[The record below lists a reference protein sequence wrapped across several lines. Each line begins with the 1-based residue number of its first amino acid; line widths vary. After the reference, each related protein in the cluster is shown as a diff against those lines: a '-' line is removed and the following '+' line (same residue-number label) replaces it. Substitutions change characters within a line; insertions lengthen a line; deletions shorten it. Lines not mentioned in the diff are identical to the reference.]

1 MWIRFWICFLP
12 DLETYKIVSH
22 RPKNKMTSKDDIKA
36 LVSLKFLRP
45 WSQEMRD
52 AGLSLMGRQDELDYF
67 SDDSEPETGLGGGLG
82 TSVMPRAVAIE
93 RLRMA
98 QRARL
103 KAAGIRTPVIA
114 EPPRGPA
121 DLLAGL
127 LDAQAQF
134 LNSPSS
140 SSRPS
145 PPAKN
150 LSPKPPPPPLSLS
163 WPRTPAIGQSPSGP
177 RGPFIGQSPSGPRG
191 PSIGQSPSG
200 PRGALGGSAS
210 GRVKLHTAVGGSG
223 GGGTNNTAGSSSSG
237 GGASNGPRYGATGG
251 GSSGGNAAGQ
261 NVGKFI
267 LKNSTFS

>member
-1 MWIRFWICFLP
+1 M
-12 DLETYKIVSH
+12 
-22 RPKNKMTSKDDIKA
+22 
-36 LVSLKFLRP
+36 SLKFLRP

-67 SDDSEPETGLGGGLG
+67 SDDSEQETGGGGVG

-103 KAAGIRTPVIA
+103 KAGAVRTPVIA

-140 SSRPS
+140 SARPS
-145 PPAKN
+145 PAAAKN
-150 LSPKPPPPPLSLS
+150 LAPKPPPPPQSLS
-163 WPRTPAIGQSPSGP
+163 WPRTPA
-177 RGPFIGQSPSGPRG
+177 IGQSPSGPRG

-200 PRGALGGSAS
+200 PRGPSIGQSPSGPRGGLGGSAS
-210 GRVKLHTAVGGSG
+210 GRVKLHTAAGGSA
-223 GGGTNNTAGSSSSG
+223 GGGTNNTAGGGGSGPRYGVTG
-237 GGASNGPRYGATGG
+237 GGASG
-251 GSSGGNAAGQ
+251 GSAAGQ

>member
-1 MWIRFWICFLP
+1 
-12 DLETYKIVSH
+12 
-22 RPKNKMTSKDDIKA
+22 
-36 LVSLKFLRP
+36 
-45 WSQEMRD
+45 MRD

-98 QRARL
+98 RRARV
-103 KAAGIRTPVIA
+103 KAGGVRTPVIA

-140 SSRPS
+140 SARPS
-145 PPAKN
+145 PPAAKN
-150 LSPKPPPPPLSLS
+150 LAPKPPPPPQSLS
-163 WPRTPAIGQSPSGP
+163 WPRTPS
-177 RGPFIGQSPSGPRG
+177 IGQSPSGPRG

-200 PRGALGGSAS
+200 PRGPSIGQSPSGPSGGLGGNAS
-210 GRVKLHTAVGGSG
+210 GRVKLHTTVGGSA
-223 GGGTNNTAGSSSSG
+223 GGGTNNTAGG
-237 GGASNGPRYGATGG
+237 GGSGPRYGAAGG
-251 GSSGGNAAGQ
+251 GASGGGNVAGQ
-261 NVGKFI
+261 SVGKFI
-267 LKNSTFS
+267 LKNNKAF

>member
-1 MWIRFWICFLP
+1 
-12 DLETYKIVSH
+12 
-22 RPKNKMTSKDDIKA
+22 
-36 LVSLKFLRP
+36 
-45 WSQEMRD
+45 
-52 AGLSLMGRQDELDYF
+52 MGRQDELDYF

-98 QRARL
+98 RRARL
-103 KAAGIRTPVIA
+103 KAGGVRTPVIA

-134 LNSPSS
+134 LKSPS

-150 LSPKPPPPPLSLS
+150 LAPKPPPPPQSLS
-163 WPRTPAIGQSPSGP
+163 WPRPPSVGQC
-177 RGPFIGQSPSGPRG
+177 PSGPRG

-200 PRGALGGSAS
+200 LRGPSIGQSPSGPRGGLGGSAAS

-237 GGASNGPRYGATGG
+237 GGSGPRYGAAGG
-251 GSSGGNAAGQ
+251 GASGGNAAGQ
-261 NVGKFI
+261 SVGKFI
-267 LKNSTFS
+267 LKNN

>member
-1 MWIRFWICFLP
+1 
-12 DLETYKIVSH
+12 
-22 RPKNKMTSKDDIKA
+22 MTSKDDIING
-36 LVSLKFLRP
+36 LVSLMFLRP

-98 QRARL
+98 RRARL
-103 KAAGIRTPVIA
+103 KAGGVRTPVIA

-145 PPAKN
+145 TPAKN
-150 LSPKPPPPPLSLS
+150 LAPKPPPPPQSLS
-163 WPRTPAIGQSPSGP
+163 WPRTPA
-177 RGPFIGQSPSGPRG
+177 IGQSPSGPRG

-200 PRGALGGSAS
+200 PRGPYIGQSPSSSGLGGSAS
-210 GRVKLHTAVGGSG
+210 GLVKLHTTVGGA
-223 GGGTNNTAGSSSSG
+223 GGGTNNTAGSNSSG
-237 GGASNGPRYGATGG
+237 GGGSGPRYGATGVG
-251 GSSGGNAAGQ
+251 ASSGGNAAGQ
-261 NVGKFI
+261 SVGKFI
-267 LKNSTFS
+267 LKKNKFS